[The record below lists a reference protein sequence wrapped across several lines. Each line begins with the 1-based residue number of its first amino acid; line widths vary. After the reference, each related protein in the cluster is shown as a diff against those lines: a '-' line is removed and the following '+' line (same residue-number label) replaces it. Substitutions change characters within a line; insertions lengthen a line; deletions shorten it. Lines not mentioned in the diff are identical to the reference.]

1 MLSATVEDYIKAIY
15 ALQRESPTGDAAVT
29 RLAVSLGVTSGTVTA
44 MTHKLKD
51 AGLVKAERYGGMR
64 LTAKG
69 TRLALDVI
77 RRHRLIE
84 VFLVDVLKFDWSE
97 VHDEAERLEHALSPA
112 LIERL
117 DAFLGHP
124 TIDPHGA
131 PIPDAKGRLSEA
143 PAVAAHTLAKGTR
156 ATVARVAGQEP
167 AFLALAARH
176 GLRPGA
182 ACTVVEQVPEAESV
196 TLVVNGYPSVAL
208 SHRAAKRVLVHL
220 SPAAG
225 TGRSASVRRKGAKPK
240 V

>member
-29 RLAVSLGVTSGTVTA
+29 RLAAALGVTNGTVTA
-44 MTHKLKD
+44 MAHKLKG

-69 TRLALDVI
+69 SRLALDVI

-84 VFLVDVLKFDWSE
+84 VFLVDVLKFDWSL

-112 LIERL
+112 IIERL

-131 PIPDAKGRLSEA
+131 PIPDAKGRLSES
-143 PAVAAHTLAKGTR
+143 PAVPAHALAKGTR

-196 TLVVNGYPSVAL
+196 TLVVAGHPPVAL
-208 SHRAAKRVLVHL
+208 SHRAAKRVLVHP
-220 SPAAG
+220 SPVAAVE
-225 TGRSASVRRKGAKPK
+225 RPVAARRKGAKPK